1 MYTYYHNPRCQK
13 SREGL
18 ALLEE
23 AGISYTLRKYL
34 EEPLTQAELEA
45 LLAKLELPAEALIRK
60 NEQDWKAHFKEK
72 ELSEEELIL
81 AMIEYPKLMQR
92 PILESD
98 KSAVL
103 GRPPEKL
110 QELL

>member
-23 AGISYTLRKYL
+23 AGLSYTLRKYL

-45 LLAKLELPAEALIRK
+45 LLAKLELPAESLIRK

>member
-23 AGISYTLRKYL
+23 AGASYILRKYL

-45 LLAKLELPAEALIRK
+45 LLDKLALPAEALIRQ
-60 NEQDWKAHFKEK
+60 NEKDWKAHFKDK

-103 GRPPEKL
+103 GRPPEKIK
-110 QELL
+110 ELL

>member
-23 AGISYTLRKYL
+23 AGVSFQLRKYL
-34 EEPLTQAELEA
+34 DDPLTPSEFEA
-45 LLAKLELPAEALIRK
+45 LLAKLNLPAEDLIRK
-60 NEQDWKAHFKEK
+60 NEKIWKEQFNDK
-72 ELSEEELIL
+72 ELSEEELVL
-81 AMIEYPKLMQR
+81 AMIENPKLMQR
-92 PILESD
+92 PILATE

-103 GRPPEKL
+103 GRPPEKIKT
-110 QELL
+110 LL